1 VKDRMDK
8 KRISK
13 KKMQENRMRQYISII
28 NSPEYREQLTEMAKR
43 IVKLSETAPNEATI
57 ESNFDCELF
66 AFFRDKFHTLGFEYN
81 PTKEKAVATTRN
93 MILLLPR

>member
-1 VKDRMDK
+1 MDK

-66 AFFRDKFHTLGFEYN
+66 AFFREKSTLSLSQDI
-81 PTKEKAVATTRN
+81 PN
-93 MILLLPR
+93 MRCSAMSCTVPHL